1 MRYVRIT
8 DLVYILVST
17 IGAIV
22 SNFVPVSDYSAYKYL
37 SIILLFET
45 ISFLIANKKRSGSL
59 VDFSTVFM
67 LLVLLFNFGQVFLL
81 GWFPSFL
88 VNKTVVLT
96 YFSIQEAFDACVWM
110 NYTYVIIGAFILLNN
125 QPQKV
130 KINNTDKG
138 IIPENHEYLLR
149 KCYYL
154 ICMTLP
160 IKLFVDINYLVRS
173 FLVGFEYGKSWL
185 NSFPNFVTTIGNFS
199 MIGFAFLIVLH
210 RNSPRKQLKTFIVA
224 AVYLFVLMLSG
235 RRSENVAYLCVMLI
249 LLLLSRN
256 EYTQKKLRLKHILL
270 LVPFGYFVLLFL
282 YTVVRIRGES
292 AFSVSNFFDSM
303 QYYHIHDNILIEQ
316 IREYGQTGYTA
327 ISVLTRWLPN
337 YNPSYGTSYIYGI
350 SSVFPNIGGLMG
362 ELTEASNFGLTLAR
376 TDGVLNSMYRNIRG
390 SVLGEFFFNFGKIG
404 ALFAAGIL
412 GTVIGKTNTKVISYI
427 RCDAY
432 NLIYTIPVMFST
444 IYWIR
449 DYFGDT
455 IRDIVWGVLFC
466 YILLYIKTDK
476 RGRI

>member
-1 MRYVRIT
+1 MRYIRTT
-8 DLVYILVST
+8 DLMYILISI

-22 SNFVPVSDYSAYKYL
+22 SNIIPVSDYSAYKYL

-45 ISFLIANKKRSGSL
+45 IIFLIANKKKSGNL
-59 VDFSTVFM
+59 VDFSAIFM
-67 LLVLLFNFGQVFLL
+67 LLLLLFNFGQVFLL
-81 GWFPSFL
+81 AYFPSFL

-96 YFSIQEAFDACVWM
+96 YFSIQEAFDACIWM
-110 NYTYVIIGAFILLNN
+110 NYTYVIIGAFILMNN
-125 QPQKV
+125 QPQKLKV
-130 KINNTDKG
+130 KITDKSF
-138 IIPENHEYLLR
+138 IPENHEYLLR

-154 ICMTLP
+154 IGVTLP
-160 IKLFVDINYLVRS
+160 IKLFVDINYLIRS
-173 FLVGFEYGKSWL
+173 FLGGFEYGKSWL
-185 NSFPNFVTTIGNFS
+185 NSFPNFITTIGKFS

-210 RNSPRKQLKTFIVA
+210 RNFPRKQIRSFIIVA
-224 AVYLFVLMLSG
+224 IYLFLLMLSG
-235 RRSENVAYLCVMLI
+235 RRSENVSYLCVMLI
-249 LLLLSRN
+249 LLLLSRS
-256 EYTQKKLRLKHILL
+256 EYTQNRLRLKHILL

-282 YTVVRIRGES
+282 YTVVRVRGEG
-292 AFSVSNFFDSM
+292 AFSISNFFDSM
-303 QYYHIHDNILIEQ
+303 QYYNIHDSILIEQ

-350 SSVFPNIGGLMG
+350 SAIFPNIGGFMG
-362 ELTEASNFGLTLAR
+362 ELTETSNFGLTLAR
-376 TDGVLNSMYRNIRG
+376 TNGVLNSLYRNIGG

-404 ALFAAGIL
+404 ALFAAGVL
-412 GTVIGKTNTKVISYI
+412 GAVIGKTNAKVISYI
-427 RCDAY
+427 RSDSY

-466 YILLYIKTDK
+466 YLLLYIRTDK